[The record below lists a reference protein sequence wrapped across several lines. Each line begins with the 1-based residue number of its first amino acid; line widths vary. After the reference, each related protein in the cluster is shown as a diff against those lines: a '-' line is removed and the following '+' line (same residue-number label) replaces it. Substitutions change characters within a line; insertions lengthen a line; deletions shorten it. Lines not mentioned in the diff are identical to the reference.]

1 MDLRPLLLGFP
12 ALLCFCSFQ
21 SADVAA
27 DAEPLPD
34 AAYEVV
40 EGWPALPDDFALF
53 GEAVGVGVDSHGHV
67 FVFHRADRDFNNTE
81 IIPAPTIAVIDGST
95 GELLATFGAN
105 QFVVPHGLSIDRD
118 DNLWV
123 TDVALNKVFKLSHD
137 GDLLLAIGSE

>member
-1 MDLRPLLLGFP
+1 MDLRPFLVGFP

-27 DAEPLPD
+27 DAEPDPD

-40 EGWPALPDDFALF
+40 EGWPALPDGFEL
-53 GEAVGVGVDSHGHV
+53 GEAVGVDVDSHGHV

-95 GELLATFGAN
+95 GALLAELGAN
-105 QFVVPHGLSIDRD
+105 QFVVPHGISIDRD
-118 DNLWV
+118 DNIWV
-123 TDVALNKVFKLSHD
+123 TDVAQNKIFKLSHD
-137 GDLLLAIGSE
+137 GALLLAVGSE